1 MSSIVPVVILF
12 VIVVIV
18 GAIALGFFGLATGY
32 ERHQEDLRQADLA
45 AEELRRS
52 NPEAEDD

>member
-32 ERHQEDLRQADLA
+32 GRHQENMRQADL
-45 AEELRRS
+45 S
-52 NPEAEDD
+52 DKDD

>member
-18 GAIALGFFGLATGY
+18 GAIALGFFGLASGY
-32 ERHQEDLRQADLA
+32 ARHQEEVRQADL
-45 AEELRRS
+45 S
-52 NPEAEDD
+52 DKDD

>member
-1 MSSIVPVVILF
+1 MSSIVPVVLLF

-32 ERHQEDLRQADLA
+32 ERHQENMRQADL
-45 AEELRRS
+45 
-52 NPEAEDD
+52 NDKDD

>member
-32 ERHQEDLRQADLA
+32 ERHQENMRQADL
-45 AEELRRS
+45 S
-52 NPEAEDD
+52 DKDD